1 MTAAAPS
8 QPIPTEEDFGPL
20 VEVLD
25 AAGRTVAVMPEAEA
39 RRQLQRHRSIA
50 VLLYDEAGRL
60 FLRRR
65 DVTRLHAAGRWDTSA
80 RGAVLCGESLQDAA
94 TRILEKELGVH
105 AERMRPALEL
115 PAQPENGNEQ
125 LHVFALS
132 RPELPL
138 SAAADQDSGD
148 YAFSPEELNCLL
160 RDFRELV
167 SPRFLLLAEAMSLKG
182 RLRLRP

>member
-1 MTAAAPS
+1 MTAAQNPH
-8 QPIPTEEDFGPL
+8 GPGDQAGPF

-25 AAGRTVAVMPEAEA
+25 ERGRAVAVMPVAEA
-39 RRQLQRHRSIA
+39 RRQLLRHRTVAI
-50 VLLYDEAGRL
+50 LLYDEAGRL

-65 DVTRLHAAGRWDTSA
+65 DATKNHAAGRWDTSA
-80 RGAVLCGESLQDAA
+80 RGAAHCGESLQDAA
-94 TRILEKELGVH
+94 TRILEAGLGIH
-105 AERMRPALEL
+105 AERMRLVLEL
-115 PAQPENGNEQ
+115 PAMPENGNEH

-138 SAAADQDSGD
+138 HSGAEPEAGD
-148 YAFSPEELNCLL
+148 YAFTPEELNCLL

-182 RLRLRP
+182 QWRRRP